1 MSMQLGSPAF
11 EAYNR
16 TLRRIMWAD
25 FVDEQMRVA
34 REQNYRASL
43 VETPYEGKPSLVAT
57 LAAVRQPARDGG
69 R

>member
-1 MSMQLGSPAF
+1 MQLGTPSF

-34 REQNYRASL
+34 REQQYRASL
-43 VETPYEGKPSLVAT
+43 VEAPYQGQTSLVGQ
-57 LAAVRQPARDGG
+57 LASVRHPVPEGVR
-69 R
+69 

>member
-1 MSMQLGSPAF
+1 MQLGSPAF

-34 REQNYRASL
+34 REQQYKASI
-43 VETPYEGKPSLVAT
+43 VEEAYPPQPSLASAVASARK
-57 LAAVRQPARDGG
+57 AADRVR
-69 R
+69 

>member
-1 MSMQLGSPAF
+1 MQLGSPAF
-11 EAYNR
+11 AAYNR

-34 REQNYRASL
+34 REQQYRASL
-43 VETPYEGKPSLVAT
+43 VDEPYQSQPSVVSVVA
-57 LAAVRQPARDGG
+57 ASRRVSDSG

>member
-1 MSMQLGSPAF
+1 MQLGSPVF

-34 REQNYRASL
+34 REQQYKASI
-43 VETPYEGKPSLVAT
+43 VEESYPPQPSLAPAM
-57 LAAVRQPARDGG
+57 AALRKAAPPR
-69 R
+69 

>member
-1 MSMQLGSPAF
+1 MQLGTPAF

-25 FVDEQMRVA
+25 FVDEQLRVA
-34 REQNYRASL
+34 REQQYKASI
-43 VETPYEGKPSLVAT
+43 VEEAYQDKPSIA
-57 LAAVRQPARDGG
+57 PAMAMALSRRSAFRG